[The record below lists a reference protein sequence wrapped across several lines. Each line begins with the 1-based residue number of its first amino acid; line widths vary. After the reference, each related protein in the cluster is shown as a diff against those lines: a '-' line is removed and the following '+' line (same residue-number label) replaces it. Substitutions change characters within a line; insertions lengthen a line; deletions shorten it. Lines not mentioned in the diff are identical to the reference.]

1 MTKTLSLIGVSLLAF
16 LAIALMYVGLAI
28 SSRTYGSTD
37 PRALS
42 VPWVGFLMATL
53 GIGMGVASSQIAA
66 KLGAARGIENLL
78 GLVFAFFGIS
88 GLFNLVLSLWN
99 LPKSASGL
107 PSAGVVWFGLAV
119 LETVAA
125 LVWLMRKHRREG
137 KASPGVP

>member
-16 LAIALMYVGLAI
+16 LAIALVYVGLAI

-37 PRALS
+37 PRDLS

-53 GIGMGVASSQIAA
+53 GIGVGVASSRIAA

-78 GLVFAFFGIS
+78 ALVFAFFGIS

-99 LPKSASGL
+99 LRKSASGL
-107 PSAGVVWFGLAV
+107 PPAGAVWFGLAV

-125 LVWLMRKHRREG
+125 LVWLMRKHKREG